1 MIAIAKYSEAHR
13 LLAEGTL
20 SRRKI
25 AALVGISR
33 STVSA
38 IASGS
43 YAERIARKQAPIDR
57 SIVPRG
63 PLARCRQCGGMVY
76 MPCWACHVREL
87 KEKEQEMQRAARRRV
102 APKSSSKVA
111 AGRPSR
117 PMATRRGQCPGRIES
132 HATSQTTQ
140 SRVRVRRA
148 KKPLGEY
155 GHGPPER
162 GRSG

>member
-87 KEKEQEMQRAARRRV
+87 KEKEQEMQRAARRR
-102 APKSSSKVA
+102 ARKERQQSCC
-111 AGRPSR
+111 GPSVV
-117 PMATRRGQCPGRIES
+117 PNGSATRSVPRKNRI
-132 HATSQTTQ
+132 
-140 SRVRVRRA
+140 SRDKSNDAEPRTCAVA